1 MRWFNI
7 YNEIKD
13 LKDKVCKMGK
23 TIGRLEIEREILY
36 KQLVDAEVENGYLRK
51 ERDNLKSLCKI
62 KDRIIRGM

>member
-51 ERDNLKSLCKI
+51 ERDSLKSLCKI